1 MWKKTQI
8 YQLAYM
14 YCVKLFHIYE
24 TSINPSQNPNLWNLY
39 MQSSMMDNASYIT
52 KFKLYSYRVS
62 TKAATDVG
70 IMPRKTMMKH
80 WLPNYRNKV
89 GYHSITNPGQHP
101 IARYHHWWHRMPVN
115 TWSSVLL
122 KLETLLWE
130 EAGAEELQLAGT
142 ASVDMVTVS
151 TLGAKGS
158 WVIALCLFWD

>member
-1 MWKKTQI
+1 
-8 YQLAYM
+8 M
-14 YCVKLFHIYE
+14 YCVKLFYIYE
-24 TSINPSQNPNLWNLY
+24 TSINPSLNPNLWNLC
-39 MQSSMMDNASYIT
+39 MQSNMMDNASYIT

-80 WLPNYRNKV
+80 WLPDYRNKV

-101 IARYHHWWHRMPVN
+101 VPRYHHWWHRMPVN

-130 EAGAEELQLAGT
+130 ESRSWRT
-142 ASVDMVTVS
+142 AISRDCQCGHGNS
-151 TLGAKGS
+151 EYFGSKG
-158 WVIALCLFWD
+158 VMGHCFVLVLRLKAYL